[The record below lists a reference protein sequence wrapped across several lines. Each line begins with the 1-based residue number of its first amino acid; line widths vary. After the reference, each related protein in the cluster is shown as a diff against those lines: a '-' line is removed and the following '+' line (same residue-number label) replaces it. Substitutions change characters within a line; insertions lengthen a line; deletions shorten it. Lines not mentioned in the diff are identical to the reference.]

1 MSEDAAAL
9 REKFSEL
16 IAWERAKRFEKVLLE
31 ALAYAFMAAL
41 LLLPFRGLL
50 ARASPVNYP
59 AAAFAIFAAAFLYI
73 RRWRPVDSLGAVAAL
88 DRALR
93 LDARALT
100 AAEIVG
106 KKDVTTAERYLLRQA
121 AERLQS
127 VQVRTLFKREWPWLT
142 LAAPALVALWFA
154 LVWLGVG
161 SGSGTAAKSLS
172 PAEKLKEFAQELEQ
186 KSEAQKLA
194 ETLKLA
200 RALRA
205 LAQERLVGKTSEQ
218 QFRQN
223 LAAME
228 KRLEA
233 PLAPPGEFDLGG
245 YTREELAALRAELE
259 TAKSRLRPAPTMREN
274 EFLDRLQSL
283 PRLGEALKRSGGAM
297 ENMAPGELQKLLDSL
312 EQQSASELDQRS
324 RADVQQFLSML
335 MQGQEGGDAPA
346 EARIPGRAA
355 QDRSADG
362 EKSGGKG
369 ELPGDEPGMKSPAAQ
384 APVAIPGAATR
395 ITGALNPGAGSGVTW
410 RSEAKAGESKIPE
423 QDAPASYRRQMEEEL
438 AAEKIPPAL
447 KETVKQY
454 FSSLGADEKKQR

>member
-1 MSEDAAAL
+1 MSHDAAAL

-16 IAWERAKRFEKVLLE
+16 IAWERAKRIEKVLLE
-31 ALAYAFMAAL
+31 ALAYAFLAAL
-41 LLLPFRGLL
+41 LLLPFRGLF
-50 ARASPVNYP
+50 ARVSPVYYP
-59 AAAFAIFAAAFLYI
+59 AAAFALFAAGFFYI
-73 RRWRPVDSLGAVAAL
+73 RRWRPIDSLCAVFAL

-100 AAEIVG
+100 AAEIVE
-106 KKDVTTAERYLLRQA
+106 KQDVSTAEHYLLSEA
-121 AERLQS
+121 AERLKS
-127 VQVRTLFKREWPWLT
+127 VQIRTLFKREWSWPT
-142 LAAPALVALWFA
+142 LAAPALVALWLA

-161 SGSGTAAKSLS
+161 SGTGTAAKSAA
-172 PAEKLKEFAQELEQ
+172 PAEKLKDFAQELEQ
-186 KSEAQKLA
+186 KSQAQKLA

-200 RALRA
+200 RALKA
-205 LAQERLVGKTSEQ
+205 LAQERLVEKTSEE

-228 KRLEA
+228 KRLDA
-233 PLAPPGEFDLGG
+233 PVPPPGEFDLGG

-297 ENMAPGELQKLLDSL
+297 ENMGPGDLQKLIDSL
-312 EQQSASELDQRS
+312 EQQAANELDQRS

-335 MQGQEGGDAPA
+335 MQGQEGGGAPA
-346 EARIPGRAA
+346 QARIPGRAA
-355 QDRSADG
+355 QDRPDG
-362 EKSGGKG
+362 EKSVGKG
-369 ELPGDEPGMKSPAAQ
+369 ELPGDEPGMKSQAAQ
-384 APVAIPGAATR
+384 APVATPGAATR
-395 ITGALNPGAGSGVTW
+395 ITGALNPGASSGVTW

-423 QDAPASYRRQMEEEL
+423 QGAPAAYRRQMEEDL

-454 FSSLGADEKKQR
+454 FLSLGTDEKKPR